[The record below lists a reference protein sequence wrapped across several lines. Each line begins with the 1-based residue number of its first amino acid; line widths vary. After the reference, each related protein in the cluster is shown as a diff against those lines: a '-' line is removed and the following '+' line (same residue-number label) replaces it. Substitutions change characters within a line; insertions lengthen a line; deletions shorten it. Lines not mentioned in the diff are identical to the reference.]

1 MNLGIEFKI
10 PNKYG
15 NHLKQIL
22 TNIDR
27 EDYMW
32 NITEDEV
39 YIADNIKNS
48 GFLFP
53 QEEKTLSNAEFID
66 IISQEFHWG
75 MATVRVYLYT
85 ITFILAYNQKN
96 KKWHQNIA

>member
-39 YIADNIKNS
+39 YITDNIK
-48 GFLFP
+48 
-53 QEEKTLSNAEFID
+53 
-66 IISQEFHWG
+66 
-75 MATVRVYLYT
+75 
-85 ITFILAYNQKN
+85 
-96 KKWHQNIA
+96 